1 MKFRDIFAHVLPALI
16 VATPVVMILS
26 RLGALL
32 GHDTVSA
39 LKVRT

>member
-26 RLGALL
+26 RLGPIAQALQNC
-32 GHDTVSA
+32 VFP
-39 LKVRT
+39 